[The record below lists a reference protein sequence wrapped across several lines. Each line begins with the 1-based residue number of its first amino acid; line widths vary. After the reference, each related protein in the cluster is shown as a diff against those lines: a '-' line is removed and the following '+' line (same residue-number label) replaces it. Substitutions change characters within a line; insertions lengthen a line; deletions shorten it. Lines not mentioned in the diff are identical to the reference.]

1 MYLIIKRKGRNES
14 SFEKILNTQ
23 GFEKWIQIN
32 HQVKSTLNS
41 KTSIK
46 NHKTNTV
53 HVKYNTI
60 TVNEFYCSMTL
71 ISNL

>member
-1 MYLIIKRKGRNES
+1 MRVPLKKKS
-14 SFEKILNTQ
+14 NTQ

-46 NHKTNTV
+46 NHKTNPA
-53 HVKYNTI
+53 KYRTR
-60 TVNEFYCSMTL
+60 
-71 ISNL
+71 

>member
-14 SFEKILNTQ
+14 SFEKKLNTQ

-46 NHKTNTV
+46 NHKTNPA
-53 HVKYNTI
+53 KYRTR
-60 TVNEFYCSMTL
+60 
-71 ISNL
+71 

>member
-14 SFEKILNTQ
+14 FFEKHLNTQ

-46 NHKTNTV
+46 KNHQKNPA
-53 HVKYNTI
+53 KYRTR
-60 TVNEFYCSMTL
+60 
-71 ISNL
+71 